1 VTDGPREPPV
11 AQAGSDPN
19 PAEET
24 FRDTIAFQVYR
35 SVAWLGRSLPEGIGR
50 RSFRCGAR
58 IAFELSPTTRGVV
71 ARNLARVLGRHP
83 GDPVVRAATRAA
95 FDSYARYWY
104 DSFRFAVTPP
114 REVAARFESV
124 GDEHLWKA
132 LDEGRG
138 AIVAL
143 PHIGNWDAAGPW
155 LRSLDRPLVAVAEQL
170 RPQRLYDL
178 FVANRTASGIE
189 VVGLGED
196 GIGRTLAAR
205 LADGYIVALVAD
217 RDLTGRGIEVTMFGA
232 KRSLPAGPAFLSLTT
247 GAPLLVTPVY
257 QTDPGWRC
265 VMTPPLTVETT
276 GDRRADVAALTARMA
291 EEFERAIAAAPT
303 DWHMFQPAWED

>member
-1 VTDGPREPPV
+1 MTAGPREPTAAV
-11 AQAGSDPN
+11 TGSDPI
-19 PAEET
+19 PADET
-24 FRDTIAFQVYR
+24 LRETVAFHAYR
-35 SVAWLGRSLPEGIGR
+35 SVAWLARVLPERIGR
-50 RSFRCGAR
+50 RAFRFGAA
-58 IAFELSPTTRGVV
+58 IAFELSPATRGIV

-83 GDPVVRAATRAA
+83 GDPIVRGATRAA

-114 REVAARFESV
+114 ADVASRFESA
-124 GDEHLWKA
+124 GDDHLWQA
-132 LDEGRG
+132 LDEGNG

-170 RPQRLYDL
+170 RPQRLYDM
-178 FVANRTASGIE
+178 FAANRTASGIE

-196 GIGRTLAAR
+196 GIGRILASR

-217 RDLTGRGIEVTMFGA
+217 RDLAGRGVEVTMFG
-232 KRSLPAGPAFLSLTT
+232 KRRRLPAGPAFLSLTT

-257 QTDPGWRC
+257 QTERGWRC
-265 VMTPPLTVETT
+265 VMTPPLVVEPT

>member
-1 VTDGPREPPV
+1 MTERRRDPNAVVTR
-11 AQAGSDPN
+11 SDPIR
-19 PAEET
+19 PDET
-24 FRDTIAFQVYR
+24 LRETIAFHAYR
-35 SVAWLGRSLPEGIGR
+35 SVAWLARTLPERIGR
-50 RSFRCGAR
+50 RSFRAGGA
-58 IAFELSPTTRGVV
+58 IAFELSPGTRGVV

-83 GDPVVRAATRAA
+83 GDPVVRDATRAA

-104 DSFRFAVTPP
+104 DSFRFAVVPLAD
-114 REVAARFESV
+114 VASRFESV
-124 GDEHLWKA
+124 GDDHLWRS
-132 LDEGRG
+132 LDEGKG

-155 LRSLDRPLVAVAEQL
+155 LRFLDRPLVAVAEQL

-178 FVANRTASGIE
+178 FVGNRTSSGIE

-217 RDLTGRGIEVTMFGA
+217 RDLTGRGVEVTMFGE
-232 KRSLPAGPAFLSLTT
+232 KRRLPAGPAFLSLTT
-247 GAPLLVTPVY
+247 GAPLLVTPVF
-257 QTDPGWRC
+257 QTERGWRC
-265 VMTPPLTVETT
+265 VMTPPLIVEPT